1 MINVHDI
8 SIKNLRR
15 EEEAAYDMDISDKK
29 KIRSADREQKEDD
42 TWLFSGLRRPPVPGV
57 PGIFTTAVLLA
68 MEPCGGVLAGSGF
81 IDEKLDRLIRAEGPN
96 WFIICLALD
105 FSS

>member
-1 MINVHDI
+1 
-8 SIKNLRR
+8 
-15 EEEAAYDMDISDKK
+15 MDISDKK